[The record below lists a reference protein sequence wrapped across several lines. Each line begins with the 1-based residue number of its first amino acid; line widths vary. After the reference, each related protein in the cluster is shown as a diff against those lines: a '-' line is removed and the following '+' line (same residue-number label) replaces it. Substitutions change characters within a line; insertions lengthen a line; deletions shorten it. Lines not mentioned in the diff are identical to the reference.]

1 MLVFATATASASAS
15 ANELTDNLT
24 TTAKIENFCSIS
36 ANDLN
41 FGVVNL
47 PLTAQ
52 SANSTMNVLCNNNTS
67 YTIDLAYGGI
77 YGQGATGNGNIYT
90 SYPSAGGETTD
101 FKIFLIYENGVN
113 IGALSCGKSTGGLKN
128 TVYFFA
134 NQPVASLYGAKTTG
148 SYIPDVYSACNNG
161 YINSQ
166 TLTNLAGVPAYS
178 YGVMNGAAKSDKLA
192 YSISLPNDSSKVW
205 NAGNH
210 SYTSKGIGS
219 NQEIAI
225 NASLIPDKSS
235 SKYIAQDTYLDTITA
250 TISY

>member
-1 MLVFATATASASAS
+1 MKKILLSMLVFATASAS

-77 YGQGATGNGNIYT
+77 YGSGSINGGKNYKLTFMGTG
-90 SYPSAGGETTD
+90 SAGSSYNIE
-101 FKIFLIYENGVN
+101 ENN
-113 IGALSCGKSTGGLKN
+113 KYIGYISCYDNNNVGFSS
-128 TVYFFA
+128 VAIA
-134 NQPVASLYGAKTTG
+134 NLYGYSTKDRQ
-148 SYIPDVYSACNNG
+148 PDPNDACSPTYSHMPSKVSFTIG
-161 YINSQ
+161 QPYD
-166 TLTNLAGVPAYS
+166 
-178 YGVMNGAAKSDKLA
+178 YGVMNGSFKNDKLA
-192 YSISLPNDSSKVW
+192 YSISLPDDSSKVW
-205 NAGNH
+205 NAGNY
-210 SYTSKGIGS
+210 SYSSKGIGS

-235 SKYIAQDTYLDTITA
+235 SKYIAQDTYLDTVTA

>member
-1 MLVFATATASASAS
+1 MLVFATASAS

-77 YGQGATGNGNIYT
+77 YGQGTANPASYNVIRSSYTSKVSHWKINNSSGGLVAFFDCYTSNSMYLDAAATKLFGYASSGLQSSAKNDVCKGLVYVGATNFTVGQPYDYGFMNGN
-90 SYPSAGGETTD
+90 
-101 FKIFLIYENGVN
+101 
-113 IGALSCGKSTGGLKN
+113 LK
-128 TVYFFA
+128 
-134 NQPVASLYGAKTTG
+134 G
-148 SYIPDVYSACNNG
+148 
-161 YINSQ
+161 
-166 TLTNLAGVPAYS
+166 
-178 YGVMNGAAKSDKLA
+178 DKLA
-192 YSISLPNDSSKVW
+192 YSIQIPDDSTKVW

-210 SYTSKGIGS
+210 SYHSIATGNI
-219 NQEIAI
+219 QEIQLK
-225 NASLIPDKSS
+225 ASLIPDKSS
-235 SKYIAQDTYLDTITA
+235 SKYIAQDTYLDTVTA